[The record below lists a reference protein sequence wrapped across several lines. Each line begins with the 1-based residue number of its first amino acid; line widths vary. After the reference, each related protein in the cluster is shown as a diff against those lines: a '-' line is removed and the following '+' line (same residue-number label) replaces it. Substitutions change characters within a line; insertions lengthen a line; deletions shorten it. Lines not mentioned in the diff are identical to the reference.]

1 MTEKIMHTKSTKD
14 SKISLLSKP
23 YIIKACSFL
32 VTISFVAGTP
42 LLVDA
47 SFFSDLTAT
56 VFGGGQVQADEV
68 TPSSDTNSQNVG
80 IIGTESVNPDI
91 KNTPPATDPIIGQ
104 DGSFVESNETM
115 VLPPGVNFEKSTL
128 SDQIMV
134 YTVQEGDTLSEIAED
149 FDISTNTI
157 RWENNISGQ
166 TISVGQKLNILPMT
180 GVKHIVKSGDTI
192 SGIANKYEADAGDI
206 LIFNDI
212 LEGGVLKQGD
222 IIFVPNG
229 IIKPVVLKSTS
240 TSPSNYT
247 PPSNTKV
254 QSGYYMRP
262 APGIVTS
269 PYGSRRR
276 GFHPG
281 VDIGNARGTAVV
293 ATADGVVSGV
303 VTGCVEGRASCGGG
317 YGNHIDI
324 KHSNGTSTRYAHLS
338 KVSVSPGQNISQ
350 GEKIGAIGNTGNS
363 TGPHLHFEI
372 RNSNGSTMRP
382 PV

>member
-1 MTEKIMHTKSTKD
+1 M
-14 SKISLLSKP
+14 KISLLSKP

-47 SFFSDLTAT
+47 SFFSDLTT
-56 VFGGGQVQADEV
+56 TIFGGGQVQADE
-68 TPSSDTNSQNVG
+68 TPASRESSNNVVHNSQTVPLLETS
-80 IIGTESVNPDI
+80 INPDL
-91 KNTPPATDPIIGQ
+91 KNTNEPKDIVIVQ
-104 DGSFVESNETM
+104 NDSFVYSDGLS
-115 VLPPGVNFEKSTL
+115 VSDIKVEKSPL
-128 SDQIMV
+128 SDQISV
-134 YTVQEGDTLSEIAED
+134 YTVEDGDTLSGIAEL
-149 FDISTNTI
+149 FDVSINTI
-157 RWENNISGQ
+157 RWENNLSVGQ
-166 TISVGQKLNILPMT
+166 SIKVGQKLNILPMT

-192 SGIANKYEADAGDI
+192 SNIASKYEADIEDVM
-206 LIFNDI
+206 IFNDI
-212 LEGGVLKQGD
+212 SKGDILKQGD

-229 IIKPVVLKSTS
+229 IIKPVVLKSTLS
-240 TSPSNYT
+240 SPSSYT

-262 APGIVTS
+262 APGKITS
-269 PYGSRRR
+269 HYGSRKR

-281 VDIGNARGTAVV
+281 VDIGNKRGTTVV
-293 ATADGVVSGV
+293 AAADGVVSEV
-303 VTGCVEGRASCGGG
+303 VTGCVEGRGSCGGG

-324 KHSNGTSTRYAHLS
+324 EHSNGTSTRYAHLS
-338 KVSVSPGQNISQ
+338 NVSVSTGQNISQ
-350 GEKIGAIGNTGNS
+350 GEKIGAVGNTGNS